1 MTFSGQDSSTKSKN
15 PTTQR
20 SDIIRL
26 KRLPICRTQHRCP
39 IHRSISVTED
49 EMHFSSNNNL
59 AGIIV

>member
-1 MTFSGQDSSTKSKN
+1 MTFSGQDSSTKSKK
-15 PTTQR
+15 PTTR
-20 SDIIRL
+20 WSDIIRL
-26 KRLPICRTQHRCP
+26 KRLPICRTQHHCS